1 MSGSLIVKYRP
12 TNWDEVIGND
22 ALVMSLV
29 PLLQSGTSHAFLLTG
44 KTECG
49 KTTIARL
56 SANQLKAQEIIE
68 IDAATN
74 NGIDDMRHLIEQNNY
89 RPMHGPTRCIII
101 DECQA
106 ITTQAWKALLKSVEE
121 PPPWLYW
128 FFCTTEISKVP
139 SNIKSRCSIYQ
150 VSTLRADTLVT
161 RLLRPVC
168 VSERKQPD
176 DKILFLCADH
186 AEGSPRRA
194 LVNLAQV
201 IDCRD
206 YKTAVETLV
215 KEEVEDSSVI
225 GLTRLL
231 VKQAPWN
238 EVRHALRQLTDE
250 NPETIRRIIESY
262 ITKVILDD
270 SVGTTTKSLTP
281 LLEYVST
288 PITSNSLAPIIL
300 IASKWTLGK

>member
-1 MSGSLIVKYRP
+1 MSLITSYRP
-12 TNWDEVIGND
+12 RTWDELIGND

-29 PLLQSGTSHAFLLTG
+29 PILQNGTSHAFLLTG
-44 KTECG
+44 NTGCG

-56 SANQLKAQEIIE
+56 SAQELKAQEVTE

-74 NGIDDMRHLIEQNNY
+74 NGIDDMRHLVEQSNY
-89 RPMHGPTRCIII
+89 RPMHGDTRCIII

-106 ITTQAWKALLKSVEE
+106 ITAQAWKSLLKSVEE

-128 FFCTTEISKVP
+128 FFCTTEIGKVP
-139 SNIKSRCSIYQ
+139 ANIKSRCSIYQ
-150 VSTLRADTLVT
+150 VSTLRADDLVT

-168 VSERKQPD
+168 VSEGKDPP
-176 DKILFLCADH
+176 DKILYLCADR

-201 IDCRD
+201 LDFQD
-206 YKTAVETLV
+206 YKLALETLV
-215 KEEVEDSSVI
+215 REEIEDSPVI

-250 NPETIRRIIESY
+250 NPETVRRIIESY
-262 ITKVILDD
+262 VTKVILDD
-270 SVGTTTKSLTP
+270 NVGTTARSLTP

-288 PITSNSLAPIIL
+288 PINSNSLGPIIA
-300 IASKWTLGK
+300 IASKWVLGK